1 MEKFLTK
8 TGNLGTEEEMAKK
21 ENVKANWADPN
32 TTAENEKLP
41 GYLKFAWTSRGL
53 SLALNVLL
61 IMQLTYY
68 CTDMLGMG
76 ATLVGTLLL
85 ASKLFDGVTDL
96 CVGFIIDRTNSKW
109 GKARPYEICIVFVWV
124 LTILLF
130 STPEMGTTGK
140 AVFVFIMYTLINSI
154 CATFLN
160 GGDAVYLARSI
171 RSEKNRVSLMS
182 FNGGVIMIFSIVLS
196 MLLPQLIA
204 GLGTTK
210 AGWTVIA
217 VMLGVPL
224 ALIGMLRFV
233 FVKEVAAQESKQERK
248 QGSIPLKE
256 SLACV
261 AKNKYIWI
269 LAGMTFVVQ
278 LTTNVGSAVNTY
290 YFKYIMGN
298 IGMASLISIGS
309 MVTPLIML
317 VFPVLSRKFG
327 TVTLLRVGAILGVL
341 GYAIRTI
348 GGTNLITLMVGSV
361 IGSVAVLPVSIMIS
375 IYLIDTMDYGEWKT
389 GTRVEGMLGS
399 VNAFSS
405 KLGSGAASG
414 LVGLI
419 MGLAGY
425 DGTLAVQSASAT
437 ASIIALFNYLP
448 LILMVVFL
456 LLAIAYKLDKELPKI
471 KESLAKKRQA

>member
-1 MEKFLTK
+1 
-8 TGNLGTEEEMAKK
+8 MAKK
-21 ENVKANWADPN
+21 EKTKANWADPN

-41 GYLKFAWTSRGL
+41 GYLKWAWTSRGL
-53 SLALNVLL
+53 SLALNVIL

-96 CVGFIIDRTNSKW
+96 CVGFIIDRTNTKW
-109 GKARPYEICIVFVWV
+109 GKARPYEICIVFVWL
-124 LTILLF
+124 LTILMF

-171 RSEKNRVSLMS
+171 RSEKNRVSIMS
-182 FNGGVIMIFSIVLS
+182 FNGGIIMVFSIVMS

-210 AGWTVIA
+210 SGWTVIA
-217 VMLGVPL
+217 AIIGIPLGV
-224 ALIGMLRFV
+224 IGMLRFI
-233 FVKEVAAQESKQERK
+233 FVKEMAAEEPKQEGK
-248 QGSIPLKE
+248 QETIPLKT

-269 LAGMTFVVQ
+269 LAGMTLVVQ
-278 LTTNVGSAVNTY
+278 LTANVGSAVNTY

-298 IGMASLISIGS
+298 IGLASLVSLSS
-309 MVTPLIML
+309 MLTPFVML

-327 TVTLLRVGAILGVL
+327 TVTLLKIGAIMGVI
-341 GYAIRTI
+341 GYGIRTI
-348 GGTNLITLMVGSV
+348 GGTNLVTLMVGSV
-361 IGSVAVLPVSIMIS
+361 IGGVAVLPVTMMIS

-399 VNAFSS
+399 VNSFCS

-425 DGTLAVQSASAT
+425 DGSLEVQSASAT
-437 ASIIALFNYLP
+437 TSIVALFNYLP
-448 LILMVVFL
+448 MLLMVILLIL
-456 LLAIAYKLDKELPKI
+456 AICYKLDKELPKI
-471 KESLAKKRQA
+471 KADLAAKRQA

>member
-1 MEKFLTK
+1 M
-8 TGNLGTEEEMAKK
+8 EEEMARK
-21 ENVKANWADPN
+21 EKTKANWADPN

-41 GYLKFAWTSRGL
+41 GYLKWAWTSRGL
-53 SLALNVLL
+53 SLALNVIL

-76 ATLVGTLLL
+76 AALVGTLLL

-96 CVGFIIDRTNSKW
+96 CVGFIIDRTNTKW
-109 GKARPYEICIVFVWV
+109 GKARPYEICIVFVWL
-124 LTILLF
+124 LTILMF
-130 STPEMGTTGK
+130 STPEMGMTGK

-182 FNGGVIMIFSIVLS
+182 FNGGIIMVFSIVMS

-204 GLGTTK
+204 GLGATK

-217 VMLGVPL
+217 AILGVPL
-224 ALIGMLRFV
+224 GLIGMFRFI
-233 FVKEVAAQESKQERK
+233 FVKEVAVEEPKQGEKQET
-248 QGSIPLKE
+248 IPLGT
-256 SLACV
+256 SLKCV

-269 LAGMTFVVQ
+269 LAGMTLVVQ
-278 LTTNVGSAVNTY
+278 LATNVGSAVNTY

-298 IGMASLISIGS
+298 IGLASLVSLGS

-327 TVTLLRVGAILGVL
+327 TVTLLKVGAVLGVI
-341 GYAIRTI
+341 GYGIRII
-348 GGTNLITLMVGSV
+348 GGTNLITLVVGSLV
-361 IGSVAVLPVSIMIS
+361 GGVAVLPVTMMIS

-399 VNAFSS
+399 VNSFCS
-405 KLGSGAASG
+405 KLGSGMASG

-425 DGTLAVQSASAT
+425 DGTLEVQSASAT
-437 ASIIALFNYLP
+437 ASIVALFNYLP
-448 LILMVVFL
+448 LVLMIVLL

-471 KESLAKKRQA
+471 KEELAKKRQV